1 MCIEIA
7 NNQHI
12 TKTRSLSNVKF
23 QFIPDQLPLLRI
35 VALTRTGRKVAESNV
50 EIIFKASVMPNMEPG
65 DLSAHFRV
73 IGGFPRDSVGSET
86 ISKINRSTTTMVI
99 KI

>member
-35 VALTRTGRKVAESNV
+35 VALTRTGRKVV